1 MRKLLI
7 YAAYFLAL
15 TNPAHGKETAYVID
29 GDMGGELVRY
39 YAKAEIMRG
48 SKVIVDGVCLSACA
62 MYLRRDWNLDI
73 CYTSAATFGFHKP
86 YQVLD
91 NGSIL
96 TGITAISAADAGWR
110 DEFFDKM
117 PSGIKA
123 MLTGKQIPEPSAGDP
138 TDRFVFIKARDLG
151 HSIKRCEKD
160 WASKYDLI
168 DVRSVY
174 ITDGK

>member
-7 YAAYFLAL
+7 AALL
-15 TNPAHGKETAYVID
+15 TCIPMAATAKETAYLID
-29 GDMGGELVRY
+29 GDMGGELLRY

-62 MYLRRDWNLDI
+62 MYLRQDWKLDI
-73 CYTSAATFGFHKP
+73 CYTPSATFGFHKP

-91 NGSIL
+91 NGTIL
-96 TGITAISAADAGWR
+96 TGIGAITTADAGWR
-110 DEFFDKM
+110 TEFFDKM
-117 PSGIKA
+117 PLAIKA

-138 TDRFVFIKARDLG
+138 TDRFVFIKARDLSG
-151 HSIKRCEKD
+151 AVKPCAKD
-160 WASKYDLI
+160 WAAKYRLI
-168 DVRSVY
+168 DVRDVY